1 MAGLVPGI
9 EGKRHNAEVGAVHV
23 KGLKLCYSHE
33 RIKVE
38 DVTTRL
44 CGRELASIRVQ
55 VENDLRESALKSL
68 DERGS
73 AQELVRQQYTG
84 RYPFELLQ
92 NANDASRDTGTRGR
106 AHFLLTDTA
115 LIVADNGSGFGDKQ
129 VEAICSLGRSSKGPG
144 ESVGHKGLGFKSVG
158 EITDHPQIVSALSS
172 FQFNGERV
180 SAAVSEL
187 LGPLPRRQKLP
198 IYAFPFAVEQGD
210 LRPDAA
216 AIERLRTRGFTT
228 VIRLPFRDGVERST
242 VENHLLENLASR
254 LLLFL
259 PHVDHLELQGTR
271 RDFSSEIV
279 RNPDADAEHVLLE
292 TNSDTEEW
300 FIYRGSLAPDPVVL
314 EPLGELWK
322 EIDEVRFA
330 IAVPV
335 DGHGQPRVDETFPLH
350 VYFPTDEQPGLHMA
364 VHAEWMLSMDRRQ
377 IATTPEAVQ
386 FNRMLVRSLA
396 DHLRSTVAPDLVRRT
411 QASSAAIEAL
421 VPATIRPAGAGGTT
435 MRKHWTEAL
444 LGSPFLPAADGS
456 LQRPADIRLLPRGLP
471 DPAKAHKL
479 TNVDPTHTLR
489 PDVERLDAIK
499 TFLAGTTDTD
509 EMGIAE
515 FIALLRVPTQ
525 ETAENYYRFLAEWRE
540 AVGTT
545 IVNELKKAPIV
556 LGTGGQLL
564 TPATDTIFFPRERG
578 EVTIPENLPVPIA
591 FVPDV
596 EDVQPLLRDLGV
608 KPFEWRELIREFL
621 IKILSDPEA
630 DHHSRTGAL
639 AGLRAYR
646 QVRLQ
651 GNEDLESLLGRVLL
665 PARAADSSAH
675 ELRPAAE
682 IYFSEPWSG
691 SDELEVIY
699 GPFGDIEFLDIE
711 PPEESECRQNDFDF
725 YRMLG
730 VLAYPRLQVAK
741 PAETYGYMV
750 VNRARHPHR
759 GGLFREWFELPEV
772 KAAKQCPQGHTQSQ
786 QLRESYRLD
795 RLEELIASKEPVR
808 LMALWN
814 QLAQRWGSI
823 YEDGLE
829 TLFYC
834 LHGSH
839 VGDRVRPAPS
849 LFAYTLRSQSWVPV
863 DRGNVPGLVRPSEA
877 WIEAAQTPRRIQERI
892 PRISEGMYQTHG
904 GPGLAAALHLTDA
917 GRPRVADLLV
927 LLDSIAAEADAAGH
941 TNREIDQAA
950 RWVQRTL
957 HDVLRDEPEPHPA
970 PKTVRLLASQHGVT
984 QFVAQPPY
992 VDDPLLRDTFEK
1004 QRPLLSA
1011 EAGLTK
1017 LTRYLALARLDDAVS
1032 TVALPF
1038 GEDHGAVY
1046 DDVRRR
1052 INNIKP
1058 YLFALVRAE
1067 NSSAENRVRP
1077 ALRKLELVVCERLVL
1092 KYEYEGTKVFREDA
1106 VCYIASRPEK
1116 RKRRTIN
1123 VGTAYLELDP
1133 ATGQPHWF
1141 PLGRQ
1146 LAQYL
1151 NVPTLADAFTML
1163 LTASPEDLKRMMADR
1178 QIQQQDILDAR
1189 KLLKLAQDDE
1199 EEFTNVLDSL
1209 LLDSSD
1215 EDQGFLLGVDGLATS
1230 RPEGVL
1236 EQISPASVNANE
1248 SSEKNDPSD
1257 PELGDDAQERA
1268 SKPSAKIPPP
1278 PVDFSAV
1285 SIVNGVP
1292 RESGELGAAK
1302 QNGHRGSGYSTAPS
1316 IHTEQENRRVGKRG
1330 EEVAYHAERQ
1340 RLKKHGKNPDSVH
1353 WVSNADEL
1361 SPYDMTSVDEDDQ
1374 LIYIEV
1380 KATKGPDP
1388 TEAFYISRAE
1398 LIEATV
1404 HRSRY
1409 YIYRVTDVDSAVPT
1423 ITRWTD
1429 PIGLIK
1435 DGKGHLLLAKAQMT
1449 LRAGG

>member
-1 MAGLVPGI
+1 MD
-9 EGKRHNAEVGAVHV
+9 N
-23 KGLKLCYSHE
+23 
-33 RIKVE
+33 
-38 DVTTRL
+38 VTTRL

-106 AHFLLTDTA
+106 AHFLLTETA
-115 LIVADNGSGFGDKQ
+115 LIVADNGSGFGDPQ

-172 FQFNGERV
+172 FQFNGARV
-180 SAAVSEL
+180 SAAVSEF
-187 LGPLPRRQKLP
+187 LGSLPARQKLP
-198 IYAFPFAVEQGD
+198 IYAFPFPVEQAD
-210 LRPDAA
+210 LEPDAA
-216 AIERLRTRGFTT
+216 AIDTLRAIGFTT

-242 VENHLLENLASR
+242 VEEDLLENLASR

-259 PHVDHLELQGTR
+259 PHVDHLELEGTCG
-271 RDFSSEIV
+271 DFSSEIV

-292 TNSDTEEW
+292 TNSRAEEW
-300 FIYRGSLAPDPVVL
+300 FIYRGSVAPDPAVL
-314 EPLGELWK
+314 EPLGESWK

-364 VHAEWMLSMDRRQ
+364 VHAEWMLSMDRRL
-377 IATTPEAVQ
+377 IATTPEAAQ
-386 FNRMLVRSLA
+386 FNRMLVRAMA

-421 VPATIRPAGAGGTT
+421 VPAINPPAGAGGTAI
-435 MRKHWTEAL
+435 RKRWTEAL
-444 LGSPFLPAADGS
+444 LDSPFLPAADGS
-456 LQRPADIRLLPRGLP
+456 LRRPADIRLLPRSLP
-471 DPAKAHKL
+471 DPAKAHEL
-479 TNVDPTHTLR
+479 TNLDPAHTLR
-489 PDVERLDAIK
+489 PDVERLVAIK
-499 TFLAGTTDTD
+499 TFLAGAPDTD
-509 EMGIAE
+509 EMGVGE
-515 FIALLRVPTQ
+515 FIALLTAPTR

-540 AVGTT
+540 AVGTK

-556 LGTGGQLL
+556 LGTAGQML
-564 TPATDTIFFPRERG
+564 TPTTDTIFFPRERG

-591 FVPDV
+591 FVPDA
-596 EDVQPLLRDLGV
+596 EDVQKLLRDLGI

-630 DHHSRTGAL
+630 DPHARDGAI

-651 GNEDLESLLGRVLL
+651 GNEDLEPVLGRVLL
-665 PARAADSSAH
+665 PARTADGSVH

-682 IYFSEPWSG
+682 IYFNAPWSG

-699 GPFGDIEFLDIE
+699 GPFGEVEFLDIE
-711 PPEESECRQNDFDF
+711 PPEESERRQDDFDF

-730 VLAYPRLQVAK
+730 VVAYPRLDVAK

-750 VNRARHPHR
+750 NSGRHPHR

-772 KAAKQCPQGHTQSQ
+772 KAATQCPQGHTQSQ

-814 QLAQRWGSI
+814 QLARRWGSV
-823 YEDGLE
+823 YEDGLQA
-829 TLFYC
+829 LFYC
-834 LHGSH
+834 VHGSH
-839 VGDRVRPAPS
+839 VGDRGRPAPS
-849 LFAYTLRSQSWVPV
+849 LFAYTLRSHAWVAV
-863 DRGNVPGLVRPSEA
+863 DRGNVPDLVRPSEA

-892 PRISEGMYQTHG
+892 PRISEAMYQTHG
-904 GPGLAAALHLTDA
+904 GAGLAAVLHLTDA

-927 LLDSIAAEADAAGH
+927 LLESIADEADAAED
-941 TNREIDQAA
+941 TNREIDQGA

-957 HDVLRDEPEPHPA
+957 HDVLRDEPEPHSA
-970 PKTVRLLASQHGVT
+970 PETVRLLASQDGVT

-992 VDDPLLRDTFEK
+992 ADDPLLRDTFEK

-1017 LTRYLALARLDDAVS
+1017 LTRYLALARLDDAVITS
-1032 TVALPF
+1032 ALAF

-1092 KYEYEGTKVFREDA
+1092 TYEYDGTKVFREDA
-1106 VCYIASRPEK
+1106 VCYIASRSEK
-1116 RKRRTIN
+1116 RSRRTIN

-1151 NVPTLADAFTML
+1151 NVPTLSDAFTML
-1163 LTASPEDLKRMMADR
+1163 LTASADDRQRMMADR
-1178 QIQQQDILDAR
+1178 QIQPQDITEAR
-1189 KLLKLAQDDE
+1189 RLLNLAQEDE
-1199 EEFTNVLDSL
+1199 EELTNVLDSL
-1209 LLDSSD
+1209 LLEPSD
-1215 EDQGFLLGVDGLATS
+1215 EDEGFLLGMAALATS
-1230 RPEGVL
+1230 QAGDVSEQVPET
-1236 EQISPASVNANE
+1236 SSSTNDPRDNE
-1248 SSEKNDPSD
+1248 SAEDV
-1257 PELGDDAQERA
+1257 QEAA
-1268 SKPSAKIPPP
+1268 SKPSPKIPPP

-1292 RESGELGAAK
+1292 PKSGDSGATK
-1302 QNGHRGSGYSTAPS
+1302 QNGHQGGGYSTAPS
-1316 IHTEQENRRVGKRG
+1316 IHIEQENRRIGKRG
-1330 EEVAYHAERQ
+1330 EEVVYHAERQ
-1340 RLKKHGKNPDSVH
+1340 RLKKHGKNPDSVR
-1353 WVSNADEL
+1353 WVSKVDEL
-1361 SPYDMTSVDEDDQ
+1361 SPFDMTSVDEDDQ

-1380 KATKGPDP
+1380 KSTNGADP
-1388 TEAFYISRAE
+1388 TEAFYISRGE

-1404 HRSRY
+1404 RRSRY
-1409 YIYRVTDVDSAVPT
+1409 YIYRVTDVDAAVPT
-1423 ITRWTD
+1423 ITRWAD
-1429 PIGLIK
+1429 PLGLIK

-1449 LRAGG
+1449 LRSGG